1 MARISARDTAGDSE
15 STAYHNDS
23 ADNLFKFYRK
33 HILKMPEDVLL
44 SEINDGQLQWYIKK
58 LLVWACTTL
67 IPAYYVINEKGF
79 LEPSNENNN
88 RCIKWGTIDSYVG
101 KYFLQLRRTFED
113 EIDDCIAWSPV
124 DCECYEI
131 NTMVERFHPLPSQSH
146 SISILIQVLHMRLKV
161 RYVSPCIRLAAI

>member
-1 MARISARDTAGDSE
+1 MVRISARDTAGDSE

-58 LLVWACTTL
+58 FLVWACTTL

-101 KYFLQLRRTFED
+101 KYLLQLRRTFED
-113 EIDDCIAWSPV
+113 QIDDYIGVQWTANV
-124 DCECYEI
+124 ME
-131 NTMVERFHPLPSQSH
+131 
-146 SISILIQVLHMRLKV
+146 SISWWRDIILRHHKV
-161 RYVSPCIRLAAI
+161 TVSQY